1 MKKNESMIKEKTTP
15 NKFKITQEGVEL
27 LFRNDKYQ
35 TFIVRQ
41 SKPVGWLYEDKEID
55 WRIRCPIYI
64 YNDLGTTGYRI
75 DELFDKIKDLEN
87 ENKELKNDKIKFEKR
102 MEYFDDYL
110 ERIKKT
116 KIMKF
121 CMFLRLIPFK

>member
-1 MKKNESMIKEKTTP
+1 MKEKTTP
-15 NKFKITQEGVEL
+15 NKFEIKQEGVEL

-35 TFIVRQ
+35 TFIARQ
-41 SKPVGWLYEDKEID
+41 IKPVGWLCEDKEID

-64 YNDLGTTGYRI
+64 YNDLGNIGYRV
-75 DELFDKIKDLEN
+75 DELFDKIKELEN

-116 KIMKF
+116 KLMKLY
-121 CMFLRLIPFK
+121 MFLGFIPFK